1 MRRDRASERRSN
13 GAVVSDAVRAHSPLL
28 KGVGRSGA
36 GWGIT
41 STPLPLGLVRPDHDR
56 QARRSYATAVNE
68 MLAVGRRS
76 HYRH

>member
-36 GWGIT
+36 RLGDHKVT
-41 STPLPLGLVRPDHDR
+41 FRVSLDAKFASDSPLEGNGFEPSVPR
-56 QARRSYATAVNE
+56 QIRSCF
-68 MLAVGRRS
+68 
-76 HYRH
+76 

>member
-36 GWGIT
+36 GLGDHLDAA
-41 STPLPLGLVRPDHDR
+41 PLRRAGPDHKRPSRLDL
-56 QARRSYATAVNE
+56 TVE
-68 MLAVGRRS
+68 
-76 HYRH
+76 

>member
-36 GWGIT
+36 GLGGSSRRR
-41 STPLPLGLVRPDHDR
+41 STRRAGPDHKRPSRLDLTVEWSKKGLEP
-56 QARRSYATAVNE
+56 AIAA
-68 MLAVGRRS
+68 
-76 HYRH
+76 